1 MEEKTPSMGGNGD
14 RVQQGRGVHAVLDP
28 QANRCA
34 HKVQLSGNGRGVGV
48 HSGRVEATPAQV
60 PMLRGGNGSPA
71 HGNGVHQV
79 HANLL
84 TWFAALSARLRRVRV
99 CCGDWSRVLK
109 PSVTVGHGLT
119 GVLLD
124 PPYGVEDRD
133 KVYNHDSLALA
144 PAVRAWCAE
153 HGSDARLR
161 IALCGYD
168 GEHNELEALGWNKV
182 AWKAMGGYGNQN
194 GTKNDNARRER
205 IWFSPHCLQAGL
217 FEG

>member
-1 MEEKTPSMGGNGD
+1 MGGNGG
-14 RVQQGRGVHAVLDP
+14 RGRGVHAVSLG
-28 QANRCA
+28 QSANRCA
-34 HKVQLSGNGRGVGV
+34 HKVQLSGNGHGVGV
-48 HSGRVEATPAQV
+48 HSGQI
-60 PMLRGGNGSPA
+60 PMLRGGDGYPGA
-71 HGNGVHQV
+71 GNGVHQLN
-79 HANLL
+79 ANLL
-84 TWFAALSARLRRVRV
+84 AWFAALSARLRRVRV

-153 HGSDARLR
+153 HGHDARLR

-168 GEHNELEALGWNKV
+168 GEHNELEALGWTKV
-182 AWKAMGGYGNQN
+182 SWKAMGGYGNQN
-194 GTKNDNARRER
+194 GTKNDNAKRER
-205 IWFSPHCLQAGL
+205 IWFSPHCLRAGL